1 MIVDKHIIEN
11 LIFAEYHL
19 KSLELNVLYQDI
31 FNAYLY
37 KTKQPDL
44 YIILDMSWN
53 TFKERLI
60 KRGRPQEIENF
71 DKNKEYF
78 ETLMHT
84 YIPKLIEMCDLVGIE
99 YQIID
104 TDNKTSQ
111 EVLEESLEAINNY
124 LRR

>member
-1 MIVDKHIIEN
+1 
-11 LIFAEYHL
+11 
-19 KSLELNVLYQDI
+19 
-31 FNAYLY
+31 
-37 KTKQPDL
+37 
-44 YIILDMSWN
+44 
-53 TFKERLI
+53 
-60 KRGRPQEIENF
+60 
-71 DKNKEYF
+71 
-78 ETLMHT
+78 MHT